1 MNGLGASYLQHGF
14 FDEAFDACGQSRPHY
29 QSFMQ
34 AMARL
39 NSTEF
44 QKIQQMADLSLLNQG
59 VTFTVYSD
67 ARGTEKIFPF
77 DLIPRI
83 LTAREWQHI
92 EDGIVQRLTALNLFL
107 NDVYH
112 DQKILKDGIV
122 PTDLIVNSSNYCREM
137 SGIHVPGNVHVH
149 VGGIDLIRGDD
160 GQYMVLEDNLRSP
173 SGVSYVIEN
182 RTVMGRVMPELL
194 RQHKVRPVD
203 GYPQMLF
210 DSLTSLSKVEQPT
223 VAVLTPGAYNS
234 AYFEH
239 TFLASSM
246 GAELVEGQDLLVE
259 NDCLYMKTTEGLK
272 RIDVLF
278 RRIDDDFIDPLVF
291 RGDSMLGVA
300 GLMHAYR
307 SGSVVIANAPG
318 NGVADDKAI
327 YAYVP
332 EMIKYYLGEE
342 PILANVPTY
351 LCARPK
357 DLAYVLDHLAK
368 LVIKPTDAS
377 GGYGLLIGP
386 AATKAELAEFH
397 AKLKA
402 NPGGYIAQPVQ
413 KLSTHPTFVEEDGL
427 CNLYPRHVDL
437 RPYAVCGADGKV
449 SVLPGGL
456 TRVALRQGSLVIN
469 SSQGGGSKDTWV
481 LRAEDDRVADGAG
494 ATHA

>member
-1 MNGLGASYLQHGF
+1 MNGLGSNYRQHGF
-14 FDEAFDACGQSRPHY
+14 FDEAFDAGGRARPHY
-29 QSFMQ
+29 QSFMA
-34 AMARL
+34 AMAAL
-39 NSTEF
+39 NPAEF
-44 QKIQQMADLSLLNQG
+44 QKAQQMADLSLLNQG

-83 LTAREWQHI
+83 ITAREWQHI
-92 EDGIVQRLTALNLFL
+92 EDGVVQRLTALNLFL

-137 SGIHVPGNVHVH
+137 TGLNVPGDVHVH
-149 VGGIDLIRGDD
+149 VGGIDLIRADD

-194 RQHKVRPVD
+194 RSNKVRPVD
-203 GYPQMLF
+203 HYPQMLF
-210 DSLTSLSKVEQPT
+210 DGLTSLSHLDNPT

-239 TFLASSM
+239 TFLASTM

-259 NDCLYMKTTEGLK
+259 NDRLYMKTIAGLK

-307 SGSVVIANAPG
+307 AGNVVIASAPG

-332 EMIKYYLGEE
+332 EIIRYYLKEE
-342 PILANVPTY
+342 PILANVPT
-351 LCARPK
+351 LVCARED
-357 DLAYVLDHLAK
+357 DLAFVLDHLAE
-368 LVIKPTDAS
+368 LVVKPTDAS
-377 GGYGLLIGP
+377 GGYGLLIGS
-386 AATKAELAEFH
+386 AATKAELAEFR

-413 KLSTHPTFVEEDGL
+413 KLSTHPTFVEEEGMFG
-427 CNLYPRHVDL
+427 LYPRHVDL
-437 RPYAVCGADGKV
+437 RPYAVCGAGGKV

-456 TRVALRQGSLVIN
+456 TRVALRKGSLVIN

-481 LRAEDDRVADGAG
+481 LRENNHVGGGD
-494 ATHA
+494 HA

>member
-1 MNGLGASYLQHGF
+1 MNGLGTSYLQHGF
-14 FDEAFDACGQSRPHY
+14 FDEAFDTDGAPRPHY
-29 QSFMQ
+29 RDFMQ

-39 NSTEF
+39 NPQEF

-67 ARGTEKIFPF
+67 ARGTEKIFPL
-77 DLIPRI
+77 DLIPRMI
-83 LTAREWQHI
+83 TAREWQHI

-107 NDVYH
+107 KDVYH

-137 SGIHVPGNVHVH
+137 TGLNVPGDVHVH

-160 GQYMVLEDNLRSP
+160 GEYMVLEDNLRSP

-182 RTVMGRVMPELL
+182 RTVIGRVMPELL
-194 RQHKVRPVD
+194 RQNKVRPVD
-203 GYPQMLF
+203 HYPQMLF
-210 DSLTSLSKVEQPT
+210 DSLTSLSKVDHPT

-239 TFLASSM
+239 TFLASTM

-259 NDCLYMKTTEGLK
+259 KDKLFMKTTAGLK
-272 RIDVLF
+272 QVDVLF
-278 RRIDDDFIDPLVF
+278 RRIDDDYIDPLVF
-291 RGDSMLGVA
+291 RDDSILGVA

-307 SGSVVIANAPG
+307 SGNVVIASAPG

-332 EMIKYYLGEE
+332 DIIRYYLNED

-351 LCARPK
+351 LCARED
-357 DLAYVLDHLAK
+357 DLAYVLDNLAN
-368 LVIKPTDAS
+368 LVVKPTDAS

-386 AATKAELAEFH
+386 AASKAELAEFH
-397 AKLKA
+397 AKLTA
-402 NPGGYIAQPVQ
+402 DPGGYIAQPVQ
-413 KLSTHPTFVEEDGL
+413 NLSTHPTFGEENGL
-427 CNLYPRHVDL
+427 CDLYPRHVDL
-437 RPYAVCGADGKV
+437 RPYAVCGAGGKV

-456 TRVALRQGSLVIN
+456 TRVALRKGSLVIN

-481 LRAEDDRVADGAG
+481 LRGD
-494 ATHA
+494 ATGGGNVHA

>member
-1 MNGLGASYLQHGF
+1 MNGLGTPYLQHGF
-14 FDEAFDACGQSRPHY
+14 FDEAFDAHGLARPHY
-29 QSFMQ
+29 QAFMD

-39 NSTEF
+39 NPLEF
-44 QKIQQMADLSLLNQG
+44 KKIQHMADLSLLNQG

-67 ARGTEKIFPF
+67 ARGTEKVFPF
-77 DLIPRI
+77 DLIPRLI
-83 LTAREWQHI
+83 TAKEWQHI
-92 EDGIVQRLTALNLFL
+92 ESGVEQRLTALNMFL
-107 NDVYH
+107 HDVYH
-112 DQKILKDGIV
+112 DQKILKAGIV
-122 PTDLIVNSSNYCREM
+122 PTDLVVNSSNYCREM
-137 SGIHVPGNVHVH
+137 TGIDVPGDVHVH

-182 RTVMGRVMPELL
+182 RAVMGRVMPDLL
-194 RQHKVRPVD
+194 RQNKVRPVEH
-203 GYPQMLF
+203 YPQMLF
-210 DSLTSLSKVEQPT
+210 DSLTSLSQVEQPN

-239 TFLASSM
+239 TFLASRM

-259 NDCLYMKTTEGLK
+259 KNKLYMKTIEGLK

-307 SGSVVIANAPG
+307 CGNVVIASAPG

-332 EMIKYYLGEE
+332 DIIRYYLHEE
-342 PILANVPTY
+342 PILPNVPTFV
-351 LCARPK
+351 CARHD
-357 DLAYVLDHLAK
+357 DLAYVLEHLAE

-386 AATKAELAEFH
+386 AATQAELAEFH

-413 KLSTHPTFVEEDGL
+413 KLSTHPTFVEENGVS
-427 CNLYPRHVDL
+427 NLYPRHVDL
-437 RPYAVCGADGKV
+437 RPYAVCGAGGKV

-481 LRAEDDRVADGAG
+481 LRDRGSGQGRDQGDK
-494 ATHA
+494 HA

>member
-1 MNGLGASYLQHGF
+1 MNGLATSYLQHGF
-14 FDEAFDACGQSRPHY
+14 FDEAFAADGVPRPHY
-29 QSFMQ
+29 QNFMQ

-39 NSTEF
+39 NPAEF
-44 QKIQQMADLSLLNQG
+44 QKIQHMADLSLLNQG

-67 ARGTEKIFPF
+67 ARGTEKIFPL
-77 DLIPRI
+77 DLIPRVI
-83 LTAREWQHI
+83 TASEWQHV

-107 NDVYH
+107 NDVYN

-137 SGIHVPGNVHVH
+137 TGLKVPGDVHVH

-160 GQYMVLEDNLRSP
+160 GEYMVLEDNLRSP

-182 RTVMGRVMPELL
+182 RTVIGRVMPELL
-194 RQHKVRPVD
+194 RQNKVRPVD
-203 GYPQMLF
+203 HYPQMLF
-210 DSLTSLSKVEQPT
+210 ESLTSLSKVDHPT

-239 TFLASSM
+239 TFLASTM

-259 NDCLYMKTTEGLK
+259 KDKLYMKTTGGLK

-278 RRIDDDFIDPLVF
+278 RRIDDDYIDPLVF
-291 RGDSMLGVA
+291 RDDSILGVA

-307 SGSVVIANAPG
+307 SGNVVIASAPG

-332 EMIKYYLGEE
+332 DIIRYYLNEE

-351 LCARPK
+351 LCARAD
-357 DLAYVLDHLAK
+357 DLAYVLDNMAN

-386 AATKAELAEFH
+386 AATQAELKEFH

-402 NPGGYIAQPVQ
+402 DPGGYIAQPVQ
-413 KLSTHPTFVEEDGL
+413 KLSTHPTFGEENGVCD
-427 CNLYPRHVDL
+427 LYPRHVDL
-437 RPYAVCGADGKV
+437 RPYAVCGAGGKV

-456 TRVALRQGSLVIN
+456 TRVALRKGSLVIN

-481 LRAEDDRVADGAG
+481 LREQGES
-494 ATHA
+494 HA

>member
-1 MNGLGASYLQHGF
+1 MNGLGTSYRQHGF
-14 FDEAFDACGQSRPHY
+14 FDEAFDRAGRARPHY
-29 QSFMQ
+29 QSFMA
-34 AMARL
+34 AMASL
-39 NSTEF
+39 NPAEF
-44 QKIQQMADLSLLNQG
+44 QKIQHMADLSLLNQG

-77 DLIPRI
+77 GLIPRI
-83 LTAREWQHI
+83 LTAHEWQRI

-137 SGIHVPGNVHVH
+137 TGLKVPGDVHVH
-149 VGGIDLIRGDD
+149 VGGIDLIRADD
-160 GQYMVLEDNLRSP
+160 GQYLVLEDNLRSP

-194 RQHKVRPVD
+194 RANKVRPVD
-203 GYPQMLF
+203 HYPQMLF
-210 DSLTSLSKVEQPT
+210 DSLTSLSKVDNPT
-223 VAVLTPGAYNS
+223 VAVLAPGAYNS

-239 TFLASSM
+239 TFLASTM
-246 GAELVEGQDLLVE
+246 GSELVEGQDLLVE
-259 NDCLYMKTTEGLK
+259 KDQLFMKTIAGLK

-291 RGDSMLGVA
+291 RPDSMLGVA
-300 GLMHAYR
+300 GLMHVYR
-307 SGSVVIANAPG
+307 AGNVVIASAPG

-332 EMIKYYLGEE
+332 EIIRYYLNEE

-351 LCARPK
+351 LCARK
-357 DLAYVLDHLAK
+357 DDLAFVLDHLDE
-368 LVIKPTDAS
+368 LVVKPTDAS
-377 GGYGLLIGP
+377 GGYGLLIGS
-386 AATKAELAEFH
+386 AATQAELAEFRI
-397 AKLKA
+397 KLKA
-402 NPGGYIAQPVQ
+402 NPGGYIAQPIQ
-413 KLSTHPTFVEEDGL
+413 RLSTHPTFVEEDGVSG
-427 CNLYPRHVDL
+427 LYPRHVDL
-437 RPYAVCGADGKV
+437 RPYAVCGAGGAV

-456 TRVALRQGSLVIN
+456 TRVALRKGSLVIN

-481 LRAEDDRVADGAG
+481 LREPVGGRDAVGG
-494 ATHA
+494 GVHA